1 MNDELKEVDGVSDK
15 RSAGNGEAMKITER
29 TFRFSVRV
37 VNVCR
42 FLEKQGS
49 VSRTLASQ
57 LLRSGT
63 SIGANV
69 EEAQAGQSK
78 PDFISKMSIACKE
91 ARETHYWLRLLIA
104 SDIVQE
110 GKIGD
115 LVKEADEL
123 VRILSTIV
131 KSSRTSKID
140 LET

>member
-1 MNDELKEVDGVSDK
+1 
-15 RSAGNGEAMKITER
+15 MKITER

-42 FLEKQGS
+42 FLEKQGH
-49 VSRTLASQ
+49 VSRTLAGQ

-104 SDIVQE
+104 SDVLPE
-110 GKIGD
+110 SKISE
-115 LVKEADEL
+115 LVKESDEL

-131 KSSRTSKID
+131 KSSRTAKSTPE
-140 LET
+140 L

>member
-1 MNDELKEVDGVSDK
+1 
-15 RSAGNGEAMKITER
+15 
-29 TFRFSVRV
+29 
-37 VNVCR
+37 
-42 FLEKQGS
+42 
-49 VSRTLASQ
+49 
-57 LLRSGT
+57 
-63 SIGANV
+63 
-69 EEAQAGQSK
+69 
-78 PDFISKMSIACKE
+78 MSIACKE